1 MIPSKT
7 AETVD
12 QALDMLAAK
21 DPHPEVMAAVERMK
35 RIIATYAGDE
45 DAFVPVDFTESD
57 LSEGTRVFE
66 AAARKHINGYGEAI
80 RPATKAFRDGMNMAH
95 TSKERT
101 KCRTT
106 LIVALIV
113 AVVKKLS

>member
-12 QALDMLAAK
+12 KALDLLLEK
-21 DPHPEVMAAVERMK
+21 DPHPEIIAAVERLK
-35 RIIATYAGDE
+35 RIIATYAGDD

-66 AAARKHINGYGEAI
+66 GAGRKHINGYGEAT
-80 RPATKAFRDGMNMAH
+80 RSATRTFRDGMNMAH

-106 LIVALIV
+106 LIVELLV

>member
-1 MIPSKT
+1 MIPGKT
-7 AETVD
+7 AETLD
-12 QALDMLAAK
+12 KALDMLVEK
-21 DPHPEVMAAVERMK
+21 DPHPEIIAAIERLK
-35 RIIATYAGDE
+35 RIVATYAGED

-66 AAARKHINGYGEAI
+66 SAGRKHINGYGEAT
-80 RPATKAFRDGMNMAH
+80 RKATKAFRDGMNLAH

-106 LIVALIV
+106 LIVELIV